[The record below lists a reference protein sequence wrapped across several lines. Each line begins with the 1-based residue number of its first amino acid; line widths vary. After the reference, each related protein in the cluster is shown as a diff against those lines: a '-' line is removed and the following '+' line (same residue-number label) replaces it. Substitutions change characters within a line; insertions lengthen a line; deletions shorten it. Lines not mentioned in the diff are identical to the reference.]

1 MLISIFIIGMFLY
14 FYLSLKKYSILW
26 VAALV
31 GIFGVLETA
40 ITYFIGSFF
49 GRTCTIESIIFE
61 HDRLCGGVGFSL
73 LCTAVILLTMNFL
86 RFLFCKFFKR

>member
-1 MLISIFIIGMFLY
+1 MLISIFIIGIFLY

-40 ITYFIGSFF
+40 ITYFIGNFF
-49 GRTCTIESIIFE
+49 GHICTIESIIFE

-73 LCTAVILLTMNFL
+73 LCTAVILLTMDFL
-86 RFLFCKFFKR
+86 RFLFCNFFKR